1 MAFTVEDETGLPE
14 ANAYV
19 TVAEF
24 KAYWDDR
31 GFDYSSFTDPDDFQ
45 VAIIKATDYIENRFR
60 TRFKGSREFEDQ
72 SLSFPR
78 LRLYDED
85 GRLVTGL
92 PIRLKHATS
101 EYTKRALSAEL
112 SPDFVTDD
120 TGQRV
125 VRKKEVVG
133 PIEEETQ
140 YVEAGGIAIYRPY
153 PTADALLE
161 EYIIASG
168 GRTMR
173 A

>member
-1 MAFTVEDETGLPE
+1 MAFTVEDETGLE
-14 ANAYV
+14 DANAYI

-31 GFDYSSFTDPDDFQ
+31 AFDYSSYTDPDDLQ

-78 LRLYDED
+78 LNLFDED

-92 PIRLKHATS
+92 PTLLKHSTA
-101 EYTKRALSAEL
+101 EYAKRALTAEL
-112 SPDFVTDD
+112 APDFDIDD

-125 VRKKEVVG
+125 TRKKEKVG

-153 PTADALLE
+153 PSADALLQ